1 MANLAALAFSL
12 LLRLQLPPLPG
23 ARAQSAAGEC
33 APDPRS
39 LSGASRH
46 PPLGPGR
53 RKLSGLEGFA
63 GARVPACSR
72 GLPRPGAPGPE
83 CPVKC
88 SALLCCRY
96 PGSSNF
102 LRLRR
107 IFPLAASHLSESVT
121 RVFGAAR

>member
-83 CPVKC
+83 CP
-88 SALLCCRY
+88 A
-96 PGSSNF
+96 PGVP
-102 LRLRR
+102 R
-107 IFPLAASHLSESVT
+107 LAA
-121 RVFGAAR
+121 FGQVLRFTLLPVPGLE